1 MPSRRR
7 SLLYIAGGALCL
19 SAGVASGYA
28 VQPPAPQNSAL
39 ESRDVD
45 STITSVGLMDD
56 NDSSSAAAAAPLIS
70 PATGLPNRMYSWRQQ
85 DIRYQVAG
93 DISSPNAV
101 VLVHGL
107 FVNSDHWR
115 KQIKELAA
123 AGYRV
128 YALDLLGSGY
138 SSKPRPW
145 DESVN
150 ELVNGENGRF
160 YDDEVSIQ
168 QGADKKRVLR
178 SPSVVQDV
186 QLGTSRGGTRRAS
199 VDLRHPLGSF
209 YNFYTWSEQVCDF
222 TRDVVLASNTGAEKA
237 TLVGN
242 SKGTLVSLQAAMDSP
257 DLFNGAFLINP
268 TFREQHSA
276 ETPKLMMPLTNAV
289 QSWLRNN
296 GHGLYDKVAKP
307 DIIKKILKEPYAV
320 TSAVDDQLVDALL
333 TPLLSSGAKDVVFD
347 MLSYTGGPLIE
358 QQLQD
363 VAFPKSMPVCIA
375 YGTADPWLPVARTN
389 ALSKLPA
396 VDQVIPLPGLGHC
409 PHDESEAIVNPLLL
423 EFVEH
428 INNGEAQTEK
438 EQDVMASPARAER
451 PQRRVK
457 IWNQKLSPA
466 FVR

>member
-1 MPSRRR
+1 MPPRRR

-19 SAGVASGYA
+19 SAGIASGYA
-28 VQPPAPQNSAL
+28 VQPPATQIPGTGAL
-39 ESRDVD
+39 A
-45 STITSVGLMDD
+45 STTCTSVGLVDD
-56 NDSSSAAAAAPLIS
+56 NVSAAAPLIS

-101 VLVHGL
+101 ILVHGL
-107 FVNSDHWR
+107 FVNADHWR

-123 AGYRV
+123 AGCRV
-128 YALDLLGSGY
+128 YAVDLLGSGY
-138 SSKPRPW
+138 SSKPCPW
-145 DESVN
+145 DETVN
-150 ELVNGENGRF
+150 QLVNGENGRF
-160 YDDEVSIQ
+160 YDDELSIQ

-178 SPSVVQDV
+178 SPSIVEDI
-186 QLGTSRGGTRRAS
+186 QLGTRRAS

-209 YNFYTWSEQVCDF
+209 YNFYTWSEQICDF
-222 TRDVVLASNTGAEKA
+222 TRDVVLASNTGAEEA

-242 SKGTLVSLQAAMDSP
+242 SKGTLVSLQAATDSP
-257 DLFNGAFLINP
+257 DLFNGVFLINP

-276 ETPKLMMPLTNAV
+276 ETPKFMMPLINAF
-289 QSWLRNN
+289 QSWLRNH
-296 GHGLYDKVAKP
+296 GHGLFDKVAKS
-307 DIIKKILKEPYAV
+307 DIIKNILKEPYAV

-333 TPLLSSGAKDVVFD
+333 TPLLSPGAKNVVFD

-363 VAFPKSMPVCIA
+363 AAFPKSMPVSIA

-389 ALSKLPA
+389 ALANLPT
-396 VDQVIPLPGLGHC
+396 VDKIIPLPGLGHC

-423 EFVEH
+423 EFVESVKS
-428 INNGEAQTEK
+428 GEARAEK
-438 EQDVMASPARAER
+438 EQDAVTSPSPAEL
-451 PQRRVK
+451 QQKRVK
-457 IWNQKLSPA
+457 IWNRKLSPA

>member
-7 SLLYIAGGALCL
+7 SLLYIAGGTLCL
-19 SAGVASGYA
+19 SAGVVSGYV
-28 VQPPAPQNSAL
+28 VQTPTKISAL
-39 ESRDVD
+39 ESRD
-45 STITSVGLMDD
+45 SITSVGLLDE
-56 NDSSSAAAAAPLIS
+56 NDSSSSSAAAPLIS
-70 PATGLPNRMYSWRQQ
+70 PATRLPNRIYSWRQQ

-93 DISSPNAV
+93 DVSSPNAV

-115 KQIKELAA
+115 KQIQELAA
-123 AGYRV
+123 TGYRV

-138 SSKPRPW
+138 SSKPSPW
-145 DESVN
+145 DASVN

-168 QGADKKRVLR
+168 QGADKKRVIR
-178 SPSVVQDV
+178 SPSVVEDV

-222 TRDVVLASNTGAEKA
+222 TRDIVLASNTGAEKA

-257 DLFNGAFLINP
+257 DLYNGAFLINP

-276 ETPKLMMPLTNAV
+276 ETPKFMMPLTNAV
-289 QSWLRNN
+289 QRWLRNH
-296 GHGLYDKVAKP
+296 GHGLFDKVAKP

-320 TSAVDDQLVDALL
+320 TSAVDDQLVEALL

-363 VAFPKSMPVCIA
+363 VAFPKSIPISIA

-389 ALSKLPA
+389 ALSKLPT
-396 VDQVIPLPGLGHC
+396 VDKVIPLPGLGHC
-409 PHDESEAIVNPLLL
+409 PHDESEAMVNPLLV
-423 EFVEH
+423 EFIEH
-428 INNGEAQTEK
+428 INNGEAQAEK
-438 EQDVMASPARAER
+438 EQDSAASPARVER
-451 PQRRVK
+451 PQRRIK
-457 IWNQKLSPA
+457 IWNQTLSPA
-466 FVR
+466 FIR

>member
-7 SLLYIAGGALCL
+7 PLLSIGGGVLCL
-19 SAGVASGYA
+19 SAGVASGY
-28 VQPPAPQNSAL
+28 VIGPPTS
-39 ESRDVD
+39 SV
-45 STITSVGLMDD
+45 STFTFTSTPNAEVPVGLVDD
-56 NDSSSAAAAAPLIS
+56 NNTAAPLIS
-70 PATGLPNRMYSWRQQ
+70 PATGLPNRMYSWRNQ

-123 AGYRV
+123 TGYRV
-128 YALDLLGSGY
+128 YAVDLLGSGY
-138 SSKPRPW
+138 SSKPSPW
-145 DESVN
+145 DDAVN

-160 YDDEVSIQ
+160 YDDETSMQ
-168 QGADKKRVLR
+168 PGFEKKKRVLR
-178 SPSVVQDV
+178 SPSLVEDV
-186 QLGTSRGGTRRAS
+186 PLGTSRGGTRRAT

-209 YNFYTWSEQVCDF
+209 YNFYTWSEQICDF
-222 TRDVVLASNTGAEKA
+222 TRDVVLAPNTGAKKA
-237 TLVGN
+237 SLVGN
-242 SKGTLVSLQAAMDSP
+242 SKGTLVSLQAAIDAP

-276 ETPKLMMPLTNAV
+276 ETPKFMMPLMNAV
-289 QSWLRNN
+289 QSWLRSH
-296 GHGLYDKVAKP
+296 GHGLFDRVAKP
-307 DIIKKILKEPYAV
+307 EIIHKILQEPYAI
-320 TSAVDDQLVDALL
+320 TSEVDDQLVDALL
-333 TPLLSSGAKDVVFD
+333 TPLLSFGTADVVFD

-363 VAFPKSMPVCIA
+363 AAFPKSVPVSIA

-389 ALSKLPA
+389 ALAKLST
-396 VDQVIPLPGLGHC
+396 VDKAIPLPGLGHC
-409 PHDESEAIVNPLLL
+409 PHDESGAIVNPLLL
-423 EFVEH
+423 EFFERV
-428 INNGEAQTEK
+428 NNGETPEK
-438 EQDVMASPARAER
+438 ETVVASPAHEER
-451 PQRRVK
+451 QQRRVK

>member
-1 MPSRRR
+1 MMLISHCHSPIPVGLGFCGIVASSFSFPFDAKLTWKFLGHAEDRHRHHHHDQVRHFAPTQSKINSHWSHCTCSHYLSHSIPYSFTMPSRRR

-19 SAGVASGYA
+19 SVGVVSGYA
-28 VQPPAPQNSAL
+28 VQPPAQISAP
-39 ESRDVD
+39 ESRD

-56 NDSSSAAAAAPLIS
+56 NDSSSSSAAAPLIS

-138 SSKPRPW
+138 SSKPSPW
-145 DESVN
+145 DTSVN

-178 SPSVVQDV
+178 SPSVVEDV

-222 TRDVVLASNTGAEKA
+222 TRDIVLAPNTGAEKA

-242 SKGTLVSLQAAMDSP
+242 S
-257 DLFNGAFLINP
+257 
-268 TFREQHSA
+268 
-276 ETPKLMMPLTNAV
+276 
-289 QSWLRNN
+289 
-296 GHGLYDKVAKP
+296 
-307 DIIKKILKEPYAV
+307 DI
-320 TSAVDDQLVDALL
+320 
-333 TPLLSSGAKDVVFD
+333 
-347 MLSYTGGPLIE
+347 
-358 QQLQD
+358 
-363 VAFPKSMPVCIA
+363 AFPNSMPVSIA

-389 ALSKLPA
+389 ALSKLST
-396 VDQVIPLPGLGHC
+396 VDKVIPLPGLGHC
-409 PHDESEAIVNPLLL
+409 PHDESDAIVNPLLV
-423 EFVEH
+423 EFIER
-428 INNGEAQTEK
+428 INSGETQAER
-438 EQDVMASPARAER
+438 EQDSAASPARAER